1 MTLIERR
8 RARLLEL
15 YGFAFPEELELIY
28 SFCRFLKPLDPL
40 HALESPMGFILVGP
54 FEVLDGRF
62 DTIDPPASILLHH
75 RRPWELPEF
84 FPVLA

>member
-15 YGFAFPEELELIY
+15 YGFAFPEELERIY

-40 HALESPMGFILVGP
+40 SAQRWSQLAAN
-54 FEVLDGRF
+54 RF
-62 DTIDPPASILLHH
+62 DLRQLWHH
-75 RRPWELPEF
+75 RRG
-84 FPVLA
+84 